1 MISVDTLINSPI
13 EKVWQHWTSP
23 ESITKWNQAS
33 DDWHCPLA
41 TNDLILGGSFCY
53 TMAAID
59 GSDSFDFTGIYTKI
73 EPQKLI
79 ETTLTD
85 GRKVSVEFE
94 KVDDD
99 NTIVTENFETE
110 ETNSIDQQRTGWQ
123 AILDNFKKYC
133 EGQK

>member
-1 MISVDTLINSPI
+1 MMISVDTLINSPL
-13 EKVWQHWTSP
+13 EKVWQHWVSP
-23 ESITKWNQAS
+23 ESIIKWNHAS
-33 DDWHCPLA
+33 DDWHCPSA
-41 TNDLILGGSFCY
+41 TNDFKIGGTFSY
-53 TMAAID
+53 TMSAKD
-59 GSDSFDFTGIYTKI
+59 GSSTFNFTGIYTKI

-85 GRKVSVEFE
+85 GRKVSVDFE
-94 KVDDD
+94 KVDDQ

-133 EGQK
+133 EAN